1 MLWCFDFVFC
11 LLRVWICLFAD
22 FLETWVL
29 SGLSV
34 LRFADSVCGFGLI
47 QDRILEIC
55 VVWVWVELWCS
66 GCPFWVL
73 RILVVW
79 FYFVDCGLTILVFRI
94 LGGLLDFGNLASIV
108 VFGL

>member
-34 LRFADSVCGFGLI
+34 LRFADSVCG
-47 QDRILEIC
+47 
-55 VVWVWVELWCS
+55 VWVDTRQNFGDL
-66 GCPFWVL
+66 
-73 RILVVW
+73 
-79 FYFVDCGLTILVFRI
+79 CGLGVGGIAVFRVPF
-94 LGGLLDFGNLASIV
+94 LGFTDFGGLVLFC
-108 VFGL
+108 